1 MNLKEIEDFYP
12 LSPMQEGML
21 FHSLYAP
28 EVSAYI
34 NTFSNGLQG
43 AVNVSAFQHA
53 WQQVVNRHQALRSI
67 FVKDGLKQPLQFVYR
82 QVTLPWEVQDWRE
95 LSPAE
100 QQQQLNDFLLA
111 DRARGFDLSKPPL
124 MRFALLRLGDDH
136 WQFIW
141 TFHHI
146 LLDGWCLSLLLR
158 EVFGFYEAYTRGQKL
173 QLPRPRPYRDYI
185 GWLQRQDLGAAET
198 YWRKRLQGISAPTTL
213 DFGDK
218 RQDRTNGYGEQSRD
232 ISEQTSRAVE
242 SLARQQQVTVNTVIQ
257 GAWALLMSRYSG
269 ERDVLYGVTVSGRP
283 AELAGVEQM
292 VGLFIN
298 ALPMRVEVESEAEV
312 GNWLQR
318 LQAEQAEMRQ
328 YEYSP
333 LVQVQGW
340 SEVERG
346 VALFETLLAYENFP
360 TVQAQSGGGSN
371 SAAVSLSVTQG
382 RNLERTNYPLSVVV
396 TPGACMN
403 VRAMYEEQKF
413 DAHTVSRML
422 RHFEQLLAGMA
433 ANVQQPVSRLQLL
446 TEAEERQLLVE
457 WNSTQTAYPQNSCVH
472 ELIEAQV
479 SQTPD
484 AIAVVSDNEQ
494 ITYAELNA
502 KANQLAHHL
511 QSLGVGPDV
520 LVGICVERSIEMLV
534 GLLGIWKAGG
544 AYVAIDP
551 SYPQERLGLMLSEID
566 MPVLLTQHKLL
577 SVLPEHSAQVVS
589 LDSDWPAISQ
599 QSEINPGVQVL
610 RQNLAYVIY
619 TSGSTGTPKGAGVY
633 HQGLVNTFNWFINDF
648 QITADDRILLMTS
661 LSFDLTQKNIF
672 TPLMAGGTLYLTP
685 VEGGYDPVLIADL
698 ISEHQIT
705 LLNCTPSA
713 FYPLVDNGDYDSFYK
728 LVSLRHLFLGG
739 EPISIQRLSS
749 WTEFYDFN
757 TIIVNTYGPTECTD
771 IVASYCLD
779 GRPGE
784 DASVPIGKPIFN
796 AELFIV
802 DRDLNLL
809 PVGVAGE
816 LCIGGDGVG
825 AGYIND
831 SRLTA
836 AKFVP
841 HPFSSTPGARLYR
854 TGDRA
859 RYLAD
864 GNIEFL
870 GRSDHQ
876 IKIRGF
882 RIEIGEIET
891 ALNAY
896 PGVRES
902 VVVVQDEASGDK
914 RLVAFVVTDEERLSA
929 TELRKYLAS
938 RIPEYMVPSSFVQ
951 LDQLPLTPNGKVDRR
966 ALASFE
972 EVENEPEAE
981 VARARNPVEE
991 LLIGIWKE
999 VLGVKQLGISDNF
1012 FDLGGHS
1019 LVATQVISR
1028 ISETFKIEL
1037 PFRAFFDA
1045 PTIEA
1050 LAIYV
1055 EDALRS
1061 QHAIAAPPLVAVGRE
1076 QSLPLSFS
1084 QQRLWFL
1091 DQLEP
1096 NSNAYNI
1103 PSVVRLRGPFIPEFF
1118 KQAVEEVMRRHE
1130 SLRTRFVTD
1139 EGRASQEIVEAAA
1152 LDVPVLDLSQM
1163 NKDEQAKEVRRLATL
1178 DIQKPFDLTTG
1189 PLLRLTVV
1197 RLAENEHV
1205 LMLTMHHIVSDGW
1218 SMTVLMRELI
1228 VLYHAFSRGES
1239 SPLPEL
1245 TIQYADYA
1253 VWQREWL
1260 QEEVLEQQMKYWR
1273 EQLQGAPPV
1282 LELPTDHPRPAVQSL
1297 RGRMLKRRMPGEL
1310 LQQLEAL
1317 SRREGLTMYMSV
1329 LAAFVV
1335 VLARYSGEREIV
1347 VGTPIAGRTRREIE
1361 GLIGFFVNTLVLRT
1375 TVEEQESVR
1384 QLLERVRETCLG
1396 AYTHQDVAFE
1406 QLVEELQPE
1415 RDLSHQPLFQVMFAH
1430 EGGGDEQGWKIGDL
1444 QLELE
1449 EVESDVAKF
1458 DLSLRV
1464 KQGQAG
1470 WELAMEYK
1478 QDLYEEATIAR
1489 MLEHVE
1495 RVLEGMA
1502 ADVRQPVRK
1511 LELLSEAEQEQLL
1524 KAWNETDR
1532 EYEDEICV
1540 QQLFEARAAERGGA
1554 VALVCEGEQVSYGE
1568 LNRRS
1573 NQLAHYL
1580 RDLGVGPEVVVGLC
1594 MDRSV
1599 EMVVGLLGI
1608 LKAGGAYLPLD
1619 PEYPQQRLSFM
1630 LDDADVT
1637 VVITQERLLD
1647 TVANVRTV
1655 SLDRDWTR
1663 IAEQAVENPEPAASS
1678 ANLAYVI
1685 YTSGSTGIPKGVML
1699 NHKGLT
1705 NRTLTMIDQYGMQ
1718 HSDRQFQFISL
1729 SFDASVEEI
1738 FPTLCCGAA
1747 LVLRRN
1753 NKELSATEL
1762 LAECGRFG
1770 VTKMDLPV
1778 SYWHQMADELS
1789 QSRGSVPESMRVM
1802 VVGGDSPSTEKAKA
1816 FMAGVH
1822 HPMQVFNAYGPTEAT
1837 VLTTLYEMPLNQDQL
1852 DALSKIPIGR
1862 PINNTRLYILDAD
1875 LKAVPARVFGELYI
1889 GGEGL
1894 ARGYLNRP
1902 EFSAEKFIPNLFS
1915 DEPGT
1920 RLYRT
1925 GDVARYLPNG
1935 DIEFAGRI
1943 DQQVKVRGFRI
1954 ELSEIENLLLGHPAI
1969 AAAAVSLQER
1979 ESAKSLVA
1987 YIVPHAGPAV
1997 STSELRRYLQQ
2008 HLPEYMVPSMYMV
2021 LEELP
2026 LTPNGKVDRKS
2037 LPVPDGAQPEFE
2049 HEYIMPQNEVEEI
2062 LAGIWAKMLGVERV
2076 GIHDNFFELGGD
2088 SILSI
2093 QVISRANQAGLRLS
2107 PKDLFQH
2114 QTVAKLAAVAGKA
2127 VEVMAEQGLVTGPV
2141 SLTPIQRW
2149 FFEQEVSERHHFNQ
2163 SLLLE
2168 VREAIDPEVL
2178 GQAVRHLV
2186 LHHDALRLRFEQ
2198 SESGW
2203 NQYHADA
2210 RACAATEQA
2219 SFSSFDLSTVPA
2231 SEQSAAI
2238 EAEAAV
2244 VQASLHLSE
2253 GPLLRVVYFELGA
2266 GRAGRLLLVCHH
2278 LVVDGVSWR
2287 ILLAD
2292 LQEAYRALAAGE
2304 AMQLA
2309 PKSSSFQQWSQ
2320 ALTEYA
2326 SSAAVAAQAE
2336 YWLRAERERVRSIP
2350 RDYAGE
2356 NLVHGTSV
2364 VVESLSREET
2374 EALLQE
2380 VPGVYHTQINEVLL
2394 SGLALALGQWTE
2406 SRVVLVD
2413 VEGHGRE
2420 QINERVDVSRTVGW
2434 FTTIYPVLL
2443 EVAGNRDEVGEVV
2456 KQVKEQVRS
2465 IPGQGL
2471 GYGVL
2476 RYLGNEEVAKRL
2488 RELPHAEVSFNYLGQ
2503 MDRVLPEDTVF
2514 GAAPESSGPYRGSSG
2529 RRMYLLEINA
2539 MIAGGRLQVSWSY
2552 SSQIHR
2558 QETIA
2563 ALATAYVQS
2572 LRAIIEHCTSEE
2584 AGGYTPSDFPL
2595 AQLDKDKLEKLSL
2608 LLQDIDKASLALT

>member
-12 LSPMQEGML
+12 LSPLQEGML

-28 EVSAYI
+28 EVGAYI

-43 AVNVSAFQHA
+43 ALNVSAFQRA

-82 QVTLPWEVQDWRE
+82 QTSLPWEVLDWRD
-95 LSPAE
+95 LSSSD
-100 QQQQLNDFLLA
+100 QQQQINAFLLA

-124 MRFALLRLGDDH
+124 MRFALLRLADDRWH
-136 WQFIW
+136 FVW

-146 LLDGWCLSLLLR
+146 LLDGWCLSLLLQ
-158 EVFGFYEAYTRGQKL
+158 EVFGFYEAYTRGQQL

-185 GWLQRQDLGAAET
+185 RWLQRQDLGAAET
-198 YWRKRLQGISAPTTL
+198 YWRKRLKGLTAPTVF
-213 DFGDK
+213 DFGEQ
-218 RQDRTNGYGEQSRD
+218 RQPQDGPSSYAEQSRD

-242 SLARQQQVTVNTVIQ
+242 TLARQQQVTVNTVIQ
-257 GAWALLMSRYSG
+257 GAWAVLMSRYSG

-298 ALPMRVEVESEAEV
+298 ALPMRVEVEGEAEV
-312 GNWLQR
+312 GRWLQA

-333 LVQVQGW
+333 LVEVQGW

-346 VALFETLLAYENFP
+346 VPLFETLLAYENFP
-360 TVQAQSGGGSN
+360 TVQAQSGGPN
-371 SAAVSLSVTQG
+371 SSAVSLSVTQG

-396 TPGACMN
+396 TPGVCMS
-403 VRAMYEEQKF
+403 VRAMYEEHKF
-413 DAHTVSRML
+413 NADTVNRML
-422 RHFEQLLAGMA
+422 QHFEQLLAGMA
-433 ANVQQPVSRLQLL
+433 ADAQQHVSELQLL
-446 TEAEERQLLVE
+446 TEAEEHQLTVE
-457 WNSTQTAYPQNSCVH
+457 WNSTQTAYPHDSCVH

-479 SQTPD
+479 ARTPD
-484 AIAVVSDNEQ
+484 AIAVVGGDKQ
-494 ITYAELNA
+494 ITYAELNRR
-502 KANQLAHHL
+502 ANQLAHHL
-511 QSLGVGPDV
+511 QSLGVGPDA
-520 LVGICVERSIEMLV
+520 LVGICVERSIEMLI

-551 SYPQERLGLMLSEID
+551 SYPQERLALMLSEID
-566 MPVLLTQHKLL
+566 VPVLLTQQKLI
-577 SVLPEHSAQVVS
+577 SVLPQHSAQLVS
-589 LDSDWPAISQ
+589 LDSDWSAISEG
-599 QSEINPGVQVL
+599 SELNPGVEVHNH
-610 RQNLAYVIY
+610 NLAYVIY

-633 HQGLVNTFNWFINDF
+633 HQGLVNTFHWFINDF
-648 QITADDRILLMTS
+648 RITAEDRILLMTS

-672 TPLMAGGTLYLTP
+672 TPLMVGGTLYLTP
-685 VEGGYDPVLIADL
+685 VEGGYDPTLIADL

-713 FYPLVDNGDYDSFYK
+713 FYPLIDNGDYDSLIK

-739 EPISIQRLSS
+739 EPISLQRLSS
-749 WTEFYDFN
+749 WTEFFEFN
-757 TIIVNTYGPTECTD
+757 SSIVNTYGPTECTD
-771 IVASYCLD
+771 IVASYRLD
-779 GRPGE
+779 THASV
-784 DASVPIGKPIFN
+784 DATVPIGKPVFN

-841 HPFSSTPGARLYR
+841 NPFSSRPGARLYR

-859 RYLAD
+859 RNLPG

-891 ALNAY
+891 TLNEHPA
-896 PGVRES
+896 VRES
-902 VVVVQDEASGDK
+902 VVVAQDEASGDK
-914 RLVAFVVTDEERLSA
+914 RLVAYVVSDERAGTS
-929 TELRKYLAS
+929 ELRKYLAS

-951 LDQLPLTPNGKVDRR
+951 LDQLPMTPNGKVDRR
-966 ALASFE
+966 ALLSFE
-972 EVENEPEAE
+972 ETVDEPEGE

-991 LLIGIWKE
+991 LLIGIWGE
-999 VLGVKQLGISDNF
+999 VLGVKQLGVSDNF
-1012 FDLGGHS
+1012 FELGGHS

-1050 LAIYV
+1050 LALYV

-1061 QHAIAAPPLVAVGRE
+1061 QHAIEAPPLVAVSRE
-1076 QSLPLSFS
+1076 QSLPLSFA

-1096 NSNAYNI
+1096 MSNAYNI
-1103 PSVVRLRGPFIPEFF
+1103 PSVVRLRGPFNPEFF

-1139 EGRASQEIVEAAA
+1139 EGRGWQEIDEASE
-1152 LDVPVLDLSQM
+1152 LDVPVLDLRHMS
-1163 NKDEQAKEVRRLATL
+1163 NDEQSNEVRRLATL
-1178 DIQKPFDLTTG
+1178 EVQKPFDLTRG
-1189 PLLRLTVV
+1189 PLLRLTVLQ
-1197 RLAENEHV
+1197 LAEDEHV

-1228 VLYHAFSRGES
+1228 VLYDAFSRGES

-1245 TIQYADYA
+1245 QIQYADYA

-1260 QEEVLEQQMKYWR
+1260 QGDVLEQQLKYWR

-1282 LELPTDHPRPAVQSL
+1282 LELPTDHARPAVQSF
-1297 RGRMLKRRMPGEL
+1297 RGRMLKRRMPAEL
-1310 LQQLEAL
+1310 LQQIEAL

-1335 VLARYSGEREIV
+1335 VLARYSGQREIV

-1375 TVEEQESVR
+1375 TVDEQLTVR
-1384 QLLERVRETCLG
+1384 QLLERVREVCLG
-1396 AYTHQDVAFE
+1396 GYTHQDVAFE

-1415 RDLSHQPLFQVMFAH
+1415 RDLSHQPLFQVLFAL

-1444 QLELE
+1444 QVELE
-1449 EVESDVAKF
+1449 EVESEVAKF
-1458 DLSLRV
+1458 ELTLRV
-1464 KQGQAG
+1464 KQGHAG

-1478 QDLYEEATIAR
+1478 QDLYEEATIAC
-1489 MLEHVE
+1489 MLDHVE
-1495 RVLEGMA
+1495 RVLEAMV
-1502 ADVRQPVRK
+1502 ADVRQP
-1511 LELLSEAEQEQLL
+1511 LSALSLLSMAEREQLVDE
-1524 KAWNETDR
+1524 WNETGR
-1532 EYEDEICV
+1532 EYADDVCV
-1540 QQLFEARAAERGGA
+1540 QQWFEARAADRPEA
-1554 VALVCEGEQVSYGE
+1554 VALICEGEQVSYGE

-1573 NQLAHYL
+1573 NQVARYL
-1580 RDLGVGPEVVVGLC
+1580 RELGVGPEVIVGLC
-1594 MDRSV
+1594 VERSV

-1619 PEYPQQRLSFM
+1619 PEYPQERLSFM
-1630 LDDADVT
+1630 LDDAAVP
-1637 VVITQERLLD
+1637 VVITQERLVD
-1647 TVANVRTV
+1647 KVKSPEVRTV
-1655 SLDRDWTR
+1655 SLDSDWTT
-1663 IAEQAVENPEPAASS
+1663 IAEQSAENPEPAASS

-1685 YTSGSTGIPKGVML
+1685 YTSGSTGTPKGVLL

-1705 NRTLTMIDQYGMQ
+1705 NRALTMIDQYGIDS
-1718 HSDRQFQFISL
+1718 SDRQFQFISL

-1738 FPTLCCGAA
+1738 FPTLCCGAV

-1753 NKELSATEL
+1753 VKEISAAEL
-1762 LAECGRFG
+1762 LSECGRLG
-1770 VTKMDLPV
+1770 VTKMDLPA
-1778 SYWHQMADELS
+1778 SYWHQMAEEVS
-1789 QSRGSVPESMRVM
+1789 QSGSSVPRSIRTM
-1802 VVGGDSPSTEKAKA
+1802 VVGGDSPSMEKAKA
-1816 FMAGVH
+1816 FVAAVN
-1822 HPMQVFNAYGPTEAT
+1822 HPMHVFNAYGPTEAT
-1837 VLTTLYEMPLNQDQL
+1837 VLATLYEVPLNHDQL
-1852 DALSKIPIGR
+1852 DTLSRIPIGR
-1862 PINNTRLYILDAD
+1862 PINNTRVYILDSD
-1875 LKAVPARVFGELYI
+1875 LKVVPARVFGELYI
-1889 GGEGL
+1889 GGAGL

-1902 EFSAEKFIPNLFS
+1902 EFSAEKFIPNPFS
-1915 DEPGT
+1915 DKPGA

-1925 GDVARYLPNG
+1925 GDIARYLPNG

-1954 ELSEIENLLLGHPAI
+1954 ELSEIENLLLGHPDLTT
-1969 AAAAVSLQER
+1969 AAVSLQER
-1979 ESAKSLVA
+1979 GSDKSLVA
-1987 YIVPHAGPAV
+1987 YVVPQAGVDV
-1997 STSELRRYLQQ
+1997 STSELRRYLQKR
-2008 HLPEYMVPSMYMV
+2008 LPEYMVPSVYV
-2021 LEELP
+2021 TLEELP
-2026 LTPNGKVDRKS
+2026 LTPSGKVDRKA
-2037 LPVPDGAQPEFE
+2037 LPAPTGVQPEFD
-2049 HEYIMPQNEVEEI
+2049 HEYVMPQTEIEET
-2062 LAGIWAKMLGVERV
+2062 LASIWASMLGVERV

-2114 QTVAKLAAVAGKA
+2114 QTVAKLAAVAGTA
-2127 VEVMAEQGLVTGPV
+2127 AEVIAEQGLVEGSV
-2141 SLTPIQRW
+2141 ALTPVQHW
-2149 FFEQEVSERHHFNQ
+2149 FFEQEMTDPHHFNQ

-2168 VREAIDPEVL
+2168 VRQAIDAAVL
-2178 GQAVRHLV
+2178 GEAVRQVV
-2186 LHHDALRLRFEQ
+2186 LHHDALRLRFERTA
-2198 SESGW
+2198 SGW
-2203 NQYHADA
+2203 QQVHADA
-2210 RACAATEQA
+2210 SVQVS
-2219 SFSSFDLSTVPA
+2219 SFSTKDLSAVPE

-2238 EAEAAV
+2238 EAEAAR
-2244 VQASLHLSE
+2244 VQASLNLSD
-2253 GPLLRVVYFELGA
+2253 GPLLRVVYFELGT

-2292 LQEAYRALAAGE
+2292 LQEAYRALVASE
-2304 AMQLA
+2304 TVQLPA
-2309 PKSSSFQQWSQ
+2309 KSSSFQQWSE
-2320 ALTEYA
+2320 ALQEYA
-2326 SSAAVAAQAE
+2326 GGKEVAAQTE
-2336 YWLRAERERVRSIP
+2336 YWLGAEREQVRSIP
-2350 RDYAGE
+2350 RDHDGE
-2356 NLVHGTSV
+2356 NVVSSTAV
-2364 VVESLSREET
+2364 VVESLSRRET
-2374 EALLQE
+2374 DALLQE

-2394 SGLALALGQWTE
+2394 SGLALALGEWSGQQA
-2406 SRVVLVD
+2406 VLVD

-2420 QINERVDVSRTVGW
+2420 PISDRVDVSRTVGW

-2443 EVAGNRDEVGEVV
+2443 EVSREDVGEVM
-2456 KQVKEQVRS
+2456 KKIKEQVRG

-2476 RYLGNEEVAKRL
+2476 RYLASESEVRNRL
-2488 RELPHAEVSFNYLGQ
+2488 RELPQAEVSFNYLGQ
-2503 MDRVLPEDTVF
+2503 MDRVLNEDTIF
-2514 GAAPESSGPYRGSSG
+2514 GAAKESSGPYRGASG
-2529 RRMYLLEINA
+2529 RRMYLVEINA
-2539 MIAGGRLQVSWSY
+2539 MVVGGQLQVSWSY
-2552 SSQIHR
+2552 SNQVHDR
-2558 QETIA
+2558 ETIA
-2563 ALATAYVQS
+2563 AVAEQYVEN

-2595 AQLDKDKLEKLSL
+2595 AQLDQDKLEKLSL
-2608 LLQDIDKASLALT
+2608 LLKDIDQAAQLQNL

>member
-1 MNLKEIEDFYP
+1 MNLKDIEDFYP
-12 LSPMQEGML
+12 LSPLQEGML

-28 EVSAYI
+28 EVGTYI

-43 AVNVSAFQHA
+43 ALNVSAFQHA

-82 QVTLPWEVQDWRE
+82 QTSLPWEVIDWRE
-95 LSPAE
+95 LSPSD
-100 QQQQLNDFLLA
+100 QQQKLHDFLIA
-111 DRARGFDLSKPPL
+111 DRARGFDLSKPPM
-124 MRFALLRLGDDH
+124 MRFALLRLGDDRWH
-136 WQFIW
+136 FVW

-146 LLDGWCLSLLLR
+146 LLDGWCLSLLLQ
-158 EVFGFYEAYTRGQKL
+158 EVFGFYDAYTRGQKL

-185 GWLQRQDLGAAET
+185 RWLQRQDLGAAET
-198 YWRKRLQGISAPTTL
+198 YWRKRLKGLTAPTTL
-213 DFGDK
+213 DFGEQ
-218 RQDRTNGYGEQSRD
+218 RQPQDCANSYGEQSRE

-242 SLARQQQVTVNTVIQ
+242 ALARQQQVTVNTVIQ
-257 GAWALLMSRYSG
+257 GAWAVLMSRCSG

-283 AELAGVEQM
+283 AELPGVEQM

-298 ALPMRVEVESEAEV
+298 ALPMRVQVEGEAEV

-318 LQAEQAEMRQ
+318 LQVEQAEMRQ
-328 YEYSP
+328 YEYSS
-333 LVQVQGW
+333 LVEVQGW

-346 VALFETLLAYENFP
+346 VSLFDILLAYENFP
-360 TVQAQSGGGSN
+360 TIQAQSGDSN
-371 SAAVSLSVTQG
+371 SAAVSLSITQG

-396 TPGACMN
+396 TPGVCMN
-403 VRAMYEEQKF
+403 VRAMYEEHKF
-413 DAHTVSRML
+413 SAGAVSRMM
-422 RHFEQLLAGMA
+422 RHFEQVLASMA
-433 ANVQQPVSRLQLL
+433 ANAQQHVSELQLL
-446 TEAEERQLLVE
+446 TEAEEHQLLVDL
-457 WNSTQTAYPQNSCVH
+457 NGTQTPYPHESCVH

-479 SQTPD
+479 NRTPD
-484 AIAVVSDNEQ
+484 AIAVVSGNEQ
-494 ITYAELNA
+494 ISYAELDR
-502 KANQLAHHL
+502 KANQLAHQL
-511 QSLGVGPDV
+511 RSIGVGPNT
-520 LVGICVERSIEMLV
+520 LVGICVERSLEMLI

-544 AYVAIDP
+544 AYVPLDP
-551 SYPQERLGLMLSEID
+551 SYPQERLALMLSEARV
-566 MPVLLTQHKLL
+566 PVLLTQHKLL
-577 SVLPEHSAQVVS
+577 SVLPEHSAQVVC
-589 LDSDWPAISQ
+589 LDSDWPTISQ
-599 QSEINPGVQVL
+599 RSELNPDVQVNG
-610 RQNLAYVIY
+610 QNLAYVIY

-648 QITADDRILLMTS
+648 QITAADRILLMTS

-672 TPLMAGGTLYLTP
+672 TPLMVGGTLHLTP
-685 VEGGYDPVLIADL
+685 VEAGYDPTLIADL
-698 ISEHQIT
+698 IAEHEIT

-713 FYPLVDNGDYDSFYK
+713 FYPLIDNGDYDSLIK

-739 EPISIQRLSS
+739 EPISRQRLSS
-749 WTEFYDFN
+749 WTEFFEFK
-757 TIIVNTYGPTECTD
+757 TSIVNTYGPTECTD
-771 IVASYCLD
+771 IVAFHRLD
-779 GRPGE
+779 TQQSQ
-784 DASVPIGKPIFN
+784 DATVPIGKPIFN
-796 AELFIV
+796 AELYIL
-802 DRDLNLL
+802 DRDLNVL

-831 SRLTA
+831 IRLTA
-836 AKFVP
+836 EKFVP
-841 HPFSSTPGARLYR
+841 HPFSSEARLYR

-859 RYLAD
+859 RYLPD

-891 ALNAY
+891 ALNEY
-896 PGVRES
+896 PAVRES
-902 VVVVQDEASGDK
+902 VVVAQDDPSGDK
-914 RLVAFVVTDEERLSA
+914 RLVAYVVTDEVRLASS
-929 TELRKYLAS
+929 ELRKYLAA
-938 RIPEYMVPSSFVQ
+938 RIPEYMVPSAFVQ
-951 LDQLPLTPNGKVDRR
+951 LDQLPLTPNGKVDRQ
-966 ALASFE
+966 ALLSYE
-972 EVENEPEAE
+972 EADADEPEGE

-991 LLIGIWKE
+991 LLIGIWGE
-999 VLGVKQLGISDNF
+999 VLGVKQLGVSDNF

-1028 ISETFKIEL
+1028 ISETFRIEL

-1050 LAIYV
+1050 LALYV
-1055 EDALRS
+1055 DEALRS
-1061 QHAIAAPPLVAVGRE
+1061 QHAIPAPPLVAAGRE
-1076 QSLPLSFS
+1076 QELPLSFA

-1096 NSNAYNI
+1096 MSNAYNI
-1103 PSVVRLRGPFIPEFF
+1103 PSVVRLHGPFIPSLF

-1139 EGRASQEIVEAAA
+1139 EGRASQVIDESVA
-1152 LDVPVLDLSQM
+1152 LDVPLFDLRQM
-1163 NKDEQAKEVRRLATL
+1163 TADEQESEVRRLAAL
-1178 DIQKPFDLTTG
+1178 DMQKPFDLACG

-1197 RLAENEHV
+1197 QLADNQHV

-1245 TIQYADYA
+1245 PIQYADYA
-1253 VWQREWL
+1253 NWQRAWL
-1260 QEEVLEQQMKYWR
+1260 QGEVLEQQLKYWR

-1297 RGRMLKRRMPGEL
+1297 RGRMLKRRLSGEL
-1310 LQQLEAL
+1310 LHQIEAL

-1335 VLARYSGEREIV
+1335 VLARYSGERDIT

-1361 GLIGFFVNTLVLRT
+1361 ELIGFFVNTLVLRT
-1375 TVEEQESVR
+1375 RVEEQDSVR
-1384 QLLERVRETCLG
+1384 QLLSRVREVCLG

-1415 RDLSHQPLFQVMFAH
+1415 RDLSHQPLFQVMFAL
-1430 EGGGDEQGWKIGDL
+1430 EGGGDEHGWKIGEL
-1444 QLELE
+1444 QVGVE
-1449 EVESDVAKF
+1449 EFESGVAKF

-1478 QDLYEEATIAR
+1478 QDLFEEATIAR

-1495 RVLEGMA
+1495 RVLEGMV
-1502 ADVRQPVRK
+1502 ADVRQEVNK
-1511 LELLSEAEQEQLL
+1511 LELLSAAEQDQLL
-1524 KAWNETDR
+1524 EQWNKTERD
-1532 EYEDEICV
+1532 YEDEVCV
-1540 QQLFEARAAERGGA
+1540 QQLFEARAAAQPEA

-1573 NQLAHYL
+1573 NQLARHL
-1580 RDLGVGPEVVVGLC
+1580 QELGVGPEVVVGLC
-1594 MDRSV
+1594 VEKSV

-1630 LDDADVT
+1630 LDDAAAHVL
-1637 VVITQERLLD
+1637 ITQERLRD
-1647 TVANVRTV
+1647 KVAAPGIQTV
-1655 SLDRDWTR
+1655 SLDTDWNT
-1663 IAEQAVENPEPAASS
+1663 IAEQAAENLPPAADS

-1699 NHKGLT
+1699 YHKGLT
-1705 NRTLTMIDQYGMQ
+1705 NRALTMIDQYGMQ
-1718 HSDRQFQFISL
+1718 SSDRQFQFISL

-1747 LVLRRN
+1747 LVLRQN
-1753 NKELSATEL
+1753 IKELSAAEL
-1762 LAECGRFG
+1762 LAECGRLG

-1789 QSRGSVPESMRVM
+1789 QSRGSVPQSIRTIVA
-1802 VVGGDSPSTEKAKA
+1802 GGDSPSIEKAKA
-1816 FMAGVH
+1816 FVAAVH

-1837 VLTTLYEMPLNQDQL
+1837 VLTTLYEMPLDQDEL
-1852 DALSKIPIGR
+1852 GTLSRIPIGR

-1875 LKAVPARVFGELYI
+1875 LKLVPARVFGELYI
-1889 GGEGL
+1889 GGAGV

-1902 EFSAEKFIPNLFS
+1902 EFTAEKFIPNPFS
-1915 DEPGT
+1915 DEPGA

-1935 DIEFAGRI
+1935 DVEFAGRI

-1954 ELSEIENLLLGHPAI
+1954 ELSEIENLLLGHPDVAV
-1969 AAAAVSLQER
+1969 AAVSLQER
-1979 ESAKSLVA
+1979 ESVKSLVA
-1987 YIVPHAGPAV
+1987 YVVPHAGPEV
-1997 STSELRRYLQQ
+1997 STSGLRRFLQQ
-2008 HLPEYMVPSMYMV
+2008 HLPEYMVPSVFMI
-2021 LEELP
+2021 LDELP
-2026 LTPNGKVDRKS
+2026 LTPSGKVDRKS
-2037 LPVPDGAQPEFE
+2037 LPVPTGVQPEFE
-2049 HEYIMPQNEVEEI
+2049 HEYVMPQTEIEET
-2062 LAGIWAKMLGVERV
+2062 LAAIWAKMLGVERV

-2114 QTVAKLAAVAGKA
+2114 QTVAKLAAVAGTA
-2127 VEVMAEQGLVTGPV
+2127 AEVVAEQGLVMGPV
-2141 SLTPIQRW
+2141 ALTPIQHW
-2149 FFEQEVSERHHFNQ
+2149 FFEQEISEPHHFNQ

-2168 VREAIDPEVL
+2168 VREALDPEVL
-2178 GQAVRHLV
+2178 GEAVRQIV
-2186 LHHDALRLRFEQ
+2186 LHHDALRLRFER
-2198 SESGW
+2198 SETGW
-2203 NQYHADA
+2203 QQYHSGAEGQD
-2210 RACAATEQA
+2210 
-2219 SFSSFDLSTVPA
+2219 SFTRFDLSAVPA
-2231 SEQSAAI
+2231 IEQSAVI
-2238 EAEAAV
+2238 EAEAAA
-2244 VQASLHLSE
+2244 VQASLNLSE
-2253 GPLLRVVYFELGA
+2253 GPLLRVVYFDLGSGQA
-2266 GRAGRLLLVCHH
+2266 ARLLLVCHH

-2304 AMQLA
+2304 AVQL
-2309 PKSSSFQQWSQ
+2309 PRKSSSFQQWSQ
-2320 ALTEYA
+2320 SLAEYA
-2326 SSAAVAAQAE
+2326 QSAVVRGQAE
-2336 YWLRAERERVRSIP
+2336 YWLREREQLLSIP
-2350 RDYAGE
+2350 RDYEGE
-2356 NLVHGTSV
+2356 NLVSSAAV
-2364 VVESLSREET
+2364 VVEALSREET

-2394 SGLALALGQWTE
+2394 SGLALALGEWSG

-2420 QINERVDVSRTVGW
+2420 PISERVDVSRTVGW
-2434 FTTIYPVLL
+2434 FTSIYPVLL
-2443 EVAGNRDEVGEVV
+2443 EVAGRREEIGEVV
-2456 KQVKEQVRS
+2456 KQVKEQVRG
-2465 IPGQGL
+2465 IPGQGI

-2476 RYLGNEEVAKRL
+2476 RYLGGEVGSQF
-2488 RELPHAEVSFNYLGQ
+2488 RELPQAEVSFNYLGQ
-2503 MDRVLPEDTVF
+2503 MDRVLSEDTIF
-2514 GAAPESSGPYRGSSG
+2514 GVASESSGPYRGAFG
-2529 RRMYLLEINA
+2529 RRMYLLEINS
-2539 MIAGGRLQVSWSY
+2539 MIAAGRLQVSFGY
-2552 SSQIHR
+2552 STRVHHE
-2558 QETIA
+2558 ETIA
-2563 ALATAYVQS
+2563 GLAAAYVQS
-2572 LRAIIEHCTSEE
+2572 LRAIIQHCTSEE

-2595 AQLDKDKLEKLSL
+2595 AQLDSDKLEKLSL
-2608 LLQDIDKASLALT
+2608 LLKNIDNASLSQNL

>member
-1 MNLKEIEDFYP
+1 M
-12 LSPMQEGML
+12 
-21 FHSLYAP
+21 
-28 EVSAYI
+28 
-34 NTFSNGLQG
+34 
-43 AVNVSAFQHA
+43 
-53 WQQVVNRHQALRSI
+53 
-67 FVKDGLKQPLQFVYR
+67 
-82 QVTLPWEVQDWRE
+82 
-95 LSPAE
+95 
-100 QQQQLNDFLLA
+100 
-111 DRARGFDLSKPPL
+111 
-124 MRFALLRLGDDH
+124 
-136 WQFIW
+136 
-141 TFHHI
+141 
-146 LLDGWCLSLLLR
+146 
-158 EVFGFYEAYTRGQKL
+158 
-173 QLPRPRPYRDYI
+173 
-185 GWLQRQDLGAAET
+185 
-198 YWRKRLQGISAPTTL
+198 SAPTTL

-218 RQDRTNGYGEQSRD
+218 RQDRANGYGEQSQD

-298 ALPMRVEVESEAEV
+298 ALPMRVEVESEAQV
-312 GNWLQR
+312 GSWLQR

-360 TVQAQSGGGSN
+360 TVQAQSGSGGSN

-396 TPGACMN
+396 TPGVCMN
-403 VRAMYEEQKF
+403 IRAMYEEQKF

-433 ANVQQPVSRLQLL
+433 ANVQQPLSRLQLL
-446 TEAEERQLLVE
+446 TEAEERRLLVE
-457 WNSTQTAYPQNSCVH
+457 WNSTQTAYPHNSCVH

-479 SQTPD
+479 SRTPD
-484 AIAVVSDNEQ
+484 AIAVVSSNEQ

-520 LVGICVERSIEMLV
+520 LVGICVERSIEMLI

-551 SYPQERLGLMLSEID
+551 SYPQERQALMLSEID
-566 MPVLLTQHKLL
+566 VPVLLTQQKLI
-577 SVLPEHSAQVVS
+577 SALPQHSAQVVS
-589 LDSDWPAISQ
+589 LDADWSNISR
-599 QSEINPGVQVL
+599 QSEINPGVQVFG
-610 RQNLAYVIY
+610 QNLAYVIY

-648 QITADDRILLMTS
+648 QITAEDRILLMTS

-685 VEGGYDPVLIADL
+685 VEDGYDPILIADL
-698 ISEHQIT
+698 IAEHQIT

-728 LVSLRHLFLGG
+728 LISLRHLFLGG
-739 EPISIQRLSS
+739 EPISLQRLSS

-779 GRPGE
+779 GRAGE

-859 RYLAD
+859 RYLPD

-891 ALNAY
+891 ALNEY

-902 VVVVQDEASGDK
+902 VVVAQDEASGDK
-914 RLVAFVVTDEERLSA
+914 RLVAFVVTDEERLGA

-938 RIPEYMVPSSFVQ
+938 KIPEYMVPSSFVQ
-951 LDQLPLTPNGKVDRR
+951 LDQLPFTPNGKVDRR

-972 EVENEPEAE
+972 EVKNEPEAE

-999 VLGVKQLGISDNF
+999 VLGVKQLGVSDNF

-1028 ISETFKIEL
+1028 ISETFKIDL

-1050 LAIYV
+1050 LAVYV

-1061 QHAIAAPPLVAVGRE
+1061 QHAIPAPPLAAVSRE

-1103 PSVVRLRGPFIPEFF
+1103 PSVVRLRGPFVPEFF

-1139 EGRASQEIVEAAA
+1139 EGRASQVIDEAAA
-1152 LDVPVLDLSQM
+1152 LDVPVLDLRQM
-1163 NKDEQAKEVRRLATL
+1163 SKDEQTKEVRRLATL

-1189 PLLRLTVV
+1189 PLVRLTVV
-1197 RLAENEHV
+1197 QLAENEHV

-1228 VLYHAFSRGES
+1228 VLYHAFSHGES

-1260 QEEVLEQQMKYWR
+1260 QEEVLDQQMKYWR

-1282 LELPTDHPRPAVQSL
+1282 LELPTDHARPAVQSL
-1297 RGRMLKRRMPGEL
+1297 RGRMLKRRMSGEL
-1310 LQQLEAL
+1310 LQQLESL

-1335 VLARYSGEREIV
+1335 VLARYSGQREIV

-1375 TVEEQESVR
+1375 SVDEQESVR
-1384 QLLERVRETCLG
+1384 QLLERVREVCLG

-1415 RDLSHQPLFQVMFAH
+1415 RDLSHQPLFQVMFAL
-1430 EGGGDEQGWKIGDL
+1430 EGGGDEHGWKIGDL
-1444 QLELE
+1444 QVEVD

-1458 DLSLRV
+1458 DLTLRV

-1478 QDLYEEATIAR
+1478 RDLYEEATIAR

-1524 KAWNETDR
+1524 EQWNETAR
-1532 EYEDEICV
+1532 EYADDVCV
-1540 QQLFEARAAERGGA
+1540 QQLFEARAAERPKA

-1573 NQLAHYL
+1573 NQLANYL
-1580 RDLGVGPEVVVGLC
+1580 RELGVGPEVVVGLC

-1630 LDDADVT
+1630 LDDAAVN
-1637 VVITQERLLD
+1637 VVITQEHLRD
-1647 TVANVRTV
+1647 KVETSAVRTV
-1655 SLDRDWTR
+1655 SLDRDPIEGHST
-1663 IAEQAVENPEPAASS
+1663 ENPEPAASS

-1705 NRTLTMIDQYGMQ
+1705 NRTLTMIDQYGIQ
-1718 HSDRQFQFISL
+1718 GSDRQFQFISL

-1747 LVLRRN
+1747 LVMLRN
-1753 NKELSATEL
+1753 IKELSAAEL
-1762 LAECGRFG
+1762 LSECGRLG

-1789 QSRGSVPESMRVM
+1789 QSGDGVPESMRVM

-1816 FMAGVH
+1816 FVAGVH
-1822 HPMQVFNAYGPTEAT
+1822 HPMHVFNAYGPTEAT

-1875 LKAVPARVFGELYI
+1875 LKVVPARVFGELYI
-1889 GGEGL
+1889 AGAGL

-1902 EFSAEKFIPNLFS
+1902 EISAEKFIPNPFS
-1915 DEPGT
+1915 DEPGA

-1925 GDVARYLPNG
+1925 GDVARYLPSG

-1987 YIVPHAGPAV
+1987 YVVPHAGPAV

-2008 HLPEYMVPSMYMV
+2008 HLPEYMVPSVYMI

-2049 HEYIMPQNEVEEI
+2049 HEYVMPQNEVEEI

-2114 QTVAKLAAVAGKA
+2114 QTVAKLAAVAGTA

-2149 FFEQEVSERHHFNQ
+2149 FFEQEVSEPHHFNQ

-2168 VREAIDPEVL
+2168 VRQTLDPEVL
-2178 GQAVRHLV
+2178 GEAVRQIV
-2186 LHHDALRLRFEQ
+2186 LHHDALRLRFER
-2198 SESGW
+2198 SGSGW
-2203 NQYHADA
+2203 SQYHADV
-2210 RACAATEQA
+2210 TEQA

-2238 EAEAAV
+2238 EAKAAV
-2244 VQASLHLSE
+2244 VQASLNLSE

-2266 GRAGRLLLVCHH
+2266 GRSGRLLLVCHH

-2304 AMQLA
+2304 AAQLPA
-2309 PKSSSFQQWSQ
+2309 KSSSFQQWSH

-2326 SSAAVAAQAE
+2326 SSAAVAAQAS

-2350 RDYAGE
+2350 RDYEGE
-2356 NLVHGTSV
+2356 NLVSSTSI

-2394 SGLALALGQWTE
+2394 SGLALALGQWSE
-2406 SRVVLVD
+2406 SRAVLVD

-2420 QINERVDVSRTVGW
+2420 PISERVDVSRTVGW

-2443 EVAGNRDEVGEVV
+2443 DVAGNRQGVGEVV
-2456 KQVKEQVRS
+2456 KQVKEQVRA

-2476 RYLGNEEVAKRL
+2476 RYLGSEEVGKRL

-2503 MDRVLPEDTVF
+2503 MDRVLTDDTVF
-2514 GAAPESSGPYRGSSG
+2514 GPAPESSGPYRGSSG

-2552 SSQIHR
+2552 SSQVHR

-2608 LLQDIDKASLALT
+2608 LLQDIDKATHALT